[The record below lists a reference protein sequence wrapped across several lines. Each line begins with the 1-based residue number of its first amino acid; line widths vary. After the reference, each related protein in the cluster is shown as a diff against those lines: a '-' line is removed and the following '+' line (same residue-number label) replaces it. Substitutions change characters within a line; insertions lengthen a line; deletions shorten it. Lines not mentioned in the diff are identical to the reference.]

1 MLNKVQI
8 AKQTIEM
15 SSSDISL
22 PSKAVWLSPVKK
34 DSKSNRILLDPLG
47 FKIHYKKMDYNKKYF
62 HCAKKDNKKCP
73 IKVSL
78 DVFSDMITGWCWDHT
93 HNNELIEKIVKKI
106 VR

>member
-22 PSKAVWLSPVKK
+22 PSKAGWVSPVKK

-47 FKIHYKKMDYNKKYF
+47 FKIHYKKMD
-62 HCAKKDNKKCP
+62 
-73 IKVSL
+73 
-78 DVFSDMITGWCWDHT
+78 
-93 HNNELIEKIVKKI
+93 
-106 VR
+106 

>member
-1 MLNKVQI
+1 
-8 AKQTIEM
+8 M

-47 FKIHYKKMDYNKKYF
+47 FKIHYNKMDYNKKYF
-62 HCAKKDNKKCP
+62 HCAQKDNKKCP

-78 DVFSDMITGWCWDHT
+78 DVFSDMITGWC
-93 HNNELIEKIVKKI
+93 
-106 VR
+106 

>member
-1 MLNKVQI
+1 
-8 AKQTIEM
+8 M

-22 PSKAVWLSPVKK
+22 PSKAGWVSPVKK
-34 DSKSNRILLDPLG
+34 DSKSNRILFDPLG

-78 DVFSDMITGWCWDHT
+78 DVFSDMITGWFWDHT
-93 HNNELIEKIVKKI
+93 HNNELIKKIDKKI